1 MISRTTIG
9 RSFGGVVRYQFEGR
23 KEQPSDKQAEVLL
36 AVGVRDDSAAHM
48 TADFNRGR
56 QLNPNLGQAV
66 WHTSL
71 SFNPDDAAKL
81 DSVKMLAIAEG
92 YVQKMGLDKTQY
104 AIIRHH
110 DQPDNQH
117 LHIIANRVADDGQT
131 IKDGQNFYRSK
142 QALKELIQ
150 EHGLTPPQGLRP
162 EKQHPAQLQ
171 GAERTKHEIKEALHQ
186 ALATATDRPALL
198 ATLQAQQISARE
210 FATKSGEV
218 TGISFEKDG
227 TVFKGSQLGRG
238 YSLAGLD
245 QQLATNQA
253 REQAAQDAARV
264 AAQAAAAQEQRQV
277 AAQREVAARQAAQA
291 AQEAQRQEAERQAVA
306 RRAVE
311 EAARQTAALAQR
323 EATQAAKAAE
333 LPAVERKWHAEYQQY
348 QARVAQHNVPIQAHN
363 AQVTAYSD
371 YVKANPDAAGLQTV
385 LQELAATRG
394 LASLQLALERQA
406 QDLASHARNVAHT
419 FGQEDA
425 LRQQAKGLFGLG
437 LGAKA
442 KEATEK
448 LEILANKGRY
458 VPDNE
463 HRMFAIYTALA
474 AKPAPVP
481 GFEPRAYHQ
490 PEVVPM
496 SLAAYAAQREAERRA
511 VVLVSEPAHEVQT
524 TGRAEAL
531 QMTLKSQGATTQLTH
546 RLDAQGNRLSE
557 LVVQYSVQSAEL
569 QKVSHTLD
577 WAQGREG
584 YQVQERESDRAQR
597 QAPGQRAAQQRLDR
611 GESQGYGGRSM

>member
-1 MISRTTIG
+1 
-9 RSFGGVVRYQFEGR
+9 
-23 KEQPSDKQAEVLL
+23 
-36 AVGVRDDSAAHM
+36 
-48 TADFNRGR
+48 
-56 QLNPNLGQAV
+56 
-66 WHTSL
+66 
-71 SFNPDDAAKL
+71 
-81 DSVKMLAIAEG
+81 SVKMLAIAEG

-131 IKDGQNFYRSK
+131 IKDGQNFFRSK

-150 EHGLTPPQGLRP
+150 EYGLTPPQGLRA
-162 EKQHPAQLQ
+162 EKQHLAQLQ
-171 GAERTKHEIKEALHQ
+171 GAELTKHELRQALHQ

-210 FATKSGEV
+210 FANKAGEV

-245 QQLATNQA
+245 RQLATNHA
-253 REQAAQDAARV
+253 REQAAQTAARE
-264 AAQAAAAQEQRQV
+264 AAAHMQRQV
-277 AAQREVAARQAAQA
+277 AAQLAGQRAEAEHQAAERRAVQEAERQAAQLAQRQAAQA
-291 AQEAQRQEAERQAVA
+291 AK
-306 RRAVE
+306 
-311 EAARQTAALAQR
+311 T
-323 EATQAAKAAE
+323 AE

-371 YVKANPDAAGLQTV
+371 YLKASPDATGLQTV
-385 LQELAATRG
+385 LQELAATKG
-394 LASLQLALERQA
+394 LGGLQLALERQV
-406 QDLASHARNVAHT
+406 QDLASHARTVANT
-419 FGQEDA
+419 FGQEEA

-442 KEATEK
+442 REATEK
-448 LEILANKGRY
+448 LEILANQGRY

-481 GFEPRAYHQ
+481 GFEARAYHQ
-490 PEVVPM
+490 PEVVAL

-511 VVLVSEPAHEVQT
+511 VVLVSEPAHEVHT

-546 RLDAQGNRLSE
+546 RLDAHGNRLSE
-557 LVVQYSVQSAEL
+557 LVVQYSLQSTEL
-569 QKVSHTLD
+569 QKVSRTLD

-584 YQVQERESDRAQR
+584 YQVQERAGDQAQR
-597 QAPGQRAAQQRLDR
+597 QAPGQRAAQQRR
-611 GESQGYGGRSM
+611 EQGESQGYGGRGM

>member
-1 MISRTTIG
+1 M
-9 RSFGGVVRYQFEGR
+9 
-23 KEQPSDKQAEVLL
+23 
-36 AVGVRDDSAAHM
+36 
-48 TADFNRGR
+48 
-56 QLNPNLGQAV
+56 
-66 WHTSL
+66 
-71 SFNPDDAAKL
+71 
-81 DSVKMLAIAEG
+81 
-92 YVQKMGLDKTQY
+92 
-104 AIIRHH
+104 
-110 DQPDNQH
+110 
-117 LHIIANRVADDGQT
+117 
-131 IKDGQNFYRSK
+131 
-142 QALKELIQ
+142 
-150 EHGLTPPQGLRP
+150 
-162 EKQHPAQLQ
+162 
-171 GAERTKHEIKEALHQ
+171 
-186 ALATATDRPALL
+186 
-198 ATLQAQQISARE
+198 QAQQISARE
-210 FATKSGEV
+210 FANKAGEV

-245 QQLATNQA
+245 RQLATNQA
-253 REQAAQDAARV
+253 REQAAQTTALE
-264 AAQAAAAQEQRQV
+264 AAAHAQRQV
-277 AAQREVAARQAAQA
+277 AAQRV
-291 AQEAQRQEAERQAVA
+291 EAERQAA
-306 RRAVE
+306 ERRAVQ
-311 EAARQTAALAQR
+311 EAAQLAQR
-323 EATQAAKAAE
+323 QAAKTVE

-371 YVKANPDAAGLQTV
+371 YLKAYPDAAGLQIV
-385 LQELAATRG
+385 LQELAAIKG
-394 LASLQLALERQA
+394 LGGLQLALERQD
-406 QDLASHARNVAHT
+406 QDLASHARTAANT
-419 FGQEDA
+419 FGQEET
-425 LRQQAKGLFGLG
+425 LRQQAKGIFGLG

-481 GFEPRAYHQ
+481 GFEARAYHQ
-490 PEVVPM
+490 PEVVPL

-511 VVLVSEPAHEVQT
+511 VVLVSEPAHEVHT

-531 QMTLKSQGATTQLTH
+531 QRTLKSQGATTQLTH

-557 LVVQYSVQSAEL
+557 LVVQYSVQSADL
-569 QKVSHTLD
+569 QKLSHTLD

-584 YQVQERESDRAQR
+584 YQVQEREGDRAQR

>member
-23 KEQPSDKQAEVLL
+23 KEQPSDKQAEVLV
-36 AVGVRDDSAAHM
+36 AVGVRADSAAHM
-48 TADFNRGR
+48 SADFNRGR

-71 SFNPDDAAKL
+71 SFNPDDATKL

-117 LHIIANRVADDGQT
+117 LHIIANRVSDDGQT
-131 IKDGQNFYRSK
+131 IKDGQNFFRSK

-150 EHGLTPPQGLRP
+150 EHGLTPPQGLRV
-162 EKQHPAQLQ
+162 EKQHPEKLQ
-171 GAERTKHEIKEALHQ
+171 GAELTKHEIKEALHQ
-186 ALATATDRPALL
+186 ALATAPDRPALL

-210 FATKSGEV
+210 FTNRAGEV

-227 TVFKGSQLGRG
+227 TVFKGSQLGRS

-253 REQAAQDAARV
+253 REQV
-264 AAQAAAAQEQRQV
+264 AQAAALEAAAQAQRQV
-277 AAQREVAARQAAQA
+277 AAQRAEAERQT
-291 AQEAQRQEAERQAVA
+291 AQRRAVQEAERQAA
-306 RRAVE
+306 
-311 EAARQTAALAQR
+311 QLAQQQ
-323 EATQAAKAAE
+323 AAQAAKTAE

-371 YVKANPDAAGLQTV
+371 YLKAYPDAAGLQTV
-385 LQELAATRG
+385 LQELAATKG
-394 LASLQLALERQA
+394 LGGLQLALERQG
-406 QDLASHARNVAHT
+406 QDLASHARNVVNT
-419 FGQEDA
+419 FGQEEA

-448 LEILANKGRY
+448 LEILTNKGRY

-481 GFEPRAYHQ
+481 GFEARTYHQ
-490 PEVVPM
+490 PEVVPL

-511 VVLVSEPAHEVQT
+511 VVLVSEPAHEVHT

-546 RLDAQGNRLSE
+546 RLDAHGNRLSE
-557 LVVQYSVQSAEL
+557 LLVQYSLQSAEL

-584 YQVQERESDRAQR
+584 YQVQEREGDRAQR
-597 QAPGQRAAQQRLDR
+597 QAPGQQAAQQRLDR

>member
-23 KEQPSDKQAEVLL
+23 KEQPSDKQAEVLV
-36 AVGVRDDSAAHM
+36 AVGVRSDSAIHM

-117 LHIIANRVADDGQT
+117 LHIIANRVGDDGQT
-131 IKDGQNFYRSK
+131 IKDGQNFFRSK

-150 EHGLTPPQGLRP
+150 EHGLTPPQGLRA

-171 GAERTKHEIKEALHQ
+171 GAELTKHELRQALHQ

-198 ATLQAQQISARE
+198 ATLQTQQISARE
-210 FATKSGEV
+210 FANKSGEV
-218 TGISFEKDG
+218 TGISFEKYG

-238 YSLAGLD
+238 YSLAGIN
-245 QQLATNQA
+245 QQLTANQA
-253 REQAAQDAARV
+253 AQQVAQEQAAR
-264 AAQAAAAQEQRQV
+264 QRQEAV
-277 AAQREVAARQAAQA
+277 QLAQRQEADRQAAQL
-291 AQEAQRQEAERQAVA
+291 AQRQEAERQAA
-306 RRAVE
+306 
-311 EAARQTAALAQR
+311 QLAQR
-323 EATQAAKAAE
+323 QAAERQAAQASKGPE
-333 LPAVERKWHAEYQQY
+333 LPAVERKWQADYQRYTAQ
-348 QARVAQHNVPIQAHN
+348 VAQQNVPIRAQN
-363 AQVTAYSD
+363 AQVTAYSE
-371 YVKANPDAAGLQTV
+371 YLKAYPDAAGLQTV
-385 LQELAATRG
+385 RTELEAAPRLGG
-394 LASLQLALERQA
+394 LKVALERQA
-406 QDLASHARNVAHT
+406 KDLENHAQNVAKT
-419 FGQEDA
+419 FGQEEA
-425 LRQQAKGLFGLG
+425 LKQQAKGLFGLG

-442 KEATEK
+442 REAAEK
-448 LEILANKGRY
+448 LEILTNKGRY

-481 GFEPRAYHQ
+481 GFEARAYHQ
-490 PEVVPM
+490 PEVVAL
-496 SLAAYAAQREAERRA
+496 SLAAYAAQREAERQA
-511 VVLVSEPAHEVQT
+511 VVRISEPANQVHT

-557 LVVQYSVQSAEL
+557 LVVQYSLQSHEL
-569 QKVSHTLD
+569 QKVSRTLD

-584 YQVQERESDRAQR
+584 YHVQEREGDRAQR
-597 QAPGQRAAQQRLDR
+597 QAPGQQAAQQRR
-611 GESQGYGGRSM
+611 EQGESQGYGGRGI